1 MKSEGPGDNFI
12 IEQLKRVKVPVFLVV
27 NKIDT
32 LKRGAF
38 RSHCVLSRCLSICR
52 VIPIS
57 AKDKENLNEVLN
69 VLEETLPEGPQYFPE
84 DMITDQ
90 PRTSYHF

>member
-1 MKSEGPGDNFI
+1 MSYQDAYPFAG
-12 IEQLKRVKVPVFLVV
+12 
-27 NKIDT
+27 
-32 LKRGAF
+32 
-38 RSHCVLSRCLSICR
+38 

-90 PRTSYHF
+90 PERLIILILFVKKSYWLHVMKSLMLSL